1 MPALFVAGA
10 GTDVGKTHV
19 TAGLIR
25 ILRAQG
31 RPIEALKPLVSGFD
45 PDDWADS
52 DPGRLLQALGRP
64 LDIGALQAI
73 SPWRYRAPLSPDMA
87 AAREGAAID
96 FDAVVGLCRQRIAEA
111 QDRLLLIEGVGGV
124 MSPISPVTTNLDWM
138 TALGVPVLLVGGSYL
153 GSISH
158 TLTAAAVIR
167 AAGLQVAAL
176 AVSESAGAGTPF
188 DETLASLARLSGLA
202 VVGVRRDAAAEAW
215 APKLLEA
222 LRPSFRTL

>member
-25 ILRAQG
+25 ALRAQG
-31 RPIEALKPLVSGFD
+31 RPVEALKPLVSGFD
-45 PDDWADS
+45 PHDWADS
-52 DPGRLLQALGRP
+52 DPGRLLQALDRP
-64 LDIGALQAI
+64 LDIGALEAI

-96 FDAVVGLCRQRIAEA
+96 FDGIVSLCRQRIAA
-111 QDRLLLIEGVGGV
+111 AKDSLLLIEGVGGV
-124 MSPISPVTTNLDWM
+124 MSPLSPVTTNLDWM
-138 TALGVPVLLVGGSYL
+138 AALSVPVLLVGGSYL

-167 AAGLQVAAL
+167 TAGLPLSAL

-188 DETLASLARLSGLA
+188 NETLASLARLSGLA
-202 VVGVRRDAAAEAW
+202 AVGARRDQATVAW
-215 APKLLEA
+215 TPALLEA
-222 LRPSFRTL
+222 LGPALRPL